1 VVQYF
6 ALFVGVYGAQ
16 AFFDYMNQ
24 IQPGVALTLLVQ
36 VWIPKL
42 NNAPKNRV
50 EAKIQVVG
58 LTRVLC
64 DTPALLGDENGKK
77 IWAQTLAG
85 AVTILTSSTFSRGE
99 ADGDAEPDMDIGFDS
114 TYARLALATQ
124 KVDDPFS
131 NIADPMEMF
140 ARSLQTLSS
149 SQPGVLGP
157 IIQHAA
163 NEDPKIASGLQSM
176 MQKTGVNLM

>member
-1 VVQYF
+1 
-6 ALFVGVYGAQ
+6 
-16 AFFDYMNQ
+16 
-24 IQPGVALTLLVQ
+24 
-36 VWIPKL
+36 
-42 NNAPKNRV
+42 V

-99 ADGDAEPDMDIGFDS
+99 ADGDGDADAEMEIGYDS
-114 TYARLALATQ
+114 TYARLSLATQ

-163 NEDPKIASGLQSM
+163 NEDPKISSGLQTM